1 MFRKLSDCLSPN
13 IHIYIIIIHT
23 ILTGYQDLRRIL
35 SNYFHE
41 WEKLI
46 FFLVLSTSAFPSCK
60 VVLGLYYSPFT
71 FNLPVTLVLTLDWN
85 SLPYKPTAELLLCS
99 APWFYYLI
107 FFSSC
112 SHTISTAAHTAQL
125 WNILS
130 SFLHP
135 RKRRR
140 KEREDFISMSWYHA
154 LNVIHCA
161 NNCISMFISWCA
173 FNCFTHS
180 LIHMK

>member
-13 IHIYIIIIHT
+13 IHIYIILIHT

-46 FFLVLSTSAFPSCK
+46 FFLVLSTSAFPSYK
-60 VVLGLYYSPFT
+60 IVLGLYYSPFT

-112 SHTISTAAHTAQL
+112 SHTISTAAHTQYSYEISYPPFCILGREGERKGKISSPCLGIML
-125 WNILS
+125 WML
-130 SFLHP
+130 
-135 RKRRR
+135 
-140 KEREDFISMSWYHA
+140 
-154 LNVIHCA
+154 
-161 NNCISMFISWCA
+161 
-173 FNCFTHS
+173 FTV
-180 LIHMK
+180 LITVSACL